1 MQSNKDRGGQR
12 SRKALS
18 LVCTFFARIFAPMPL
33 SSAPNKTA
41 MLCRLEHSL
50 GTHRKIWSDYLPYLV
65 ALFHNL
71 ILALHGRFSR
81 SRKQKARHAA
91 EEHRRQL
98 QALLQNKNPG
108 RRDIN
113 GMNFE
118 DLHDDGTELLGTDEK
133 CTFL

>member
-1 MQSNKDRGGQR
+1 
-12 SRKALS
+12 
-18 LVCTFFARIFAPMPL
+18 MP
-33 SSAPNKTA
+33 
-41 MLCRLEHSL
+41 
-50 GTHRKIWSDYLPYLV
+50 GLV

-71 ILALHGRFSR
+71 VLALHGRSSR

-113 GMNFE
+113 GMNFD
-118 DLHDDGTELLGTDEK
+118 DLHDDGTELLGMDKK
-133 CTFL
+133 CTFF

>member
-1 MQSNKDRGGQR
+1 MRAE
-12 SRKALS
+12 KAHG
-18 LVCTFFARIFAPMPL
+18 FAARLHVLCVHFATTPL
-33 SSAPNKTA
+33 SSPPNKTT

-50 GTHRKIWSDYLPYLV
+50 GTHRKIWSDHLPCLV
-65 ALFHNL
+65 VLFHNL
-71 ILALHGRFSR
+71 VLALYGRSSR

-113 GMNFE
+113 GMNFD
-118 DLHDDGTELLGTDEK
+118 DLHDDGTDLLGMDQK
-133 CTFL
+133 YTFF

>member
-1 MQSNKDRGGQR
+1 MCKVIKVGEGIEASRLCR
-12 SRKALS
+12 S
-18 LVCTFFARIFAPMPL
+18 FARTLRAFCSYVL

-50 GTHRKIWSDYLPYLV
+50 GTHRKMWSDHLPYLV

-71 ILALHGRFSR
+71 ILALYGRSSR

-108 RRDIN
+108 RRDH
-113 GMNFE
+113 GMNFD
-118 DLHDDGTELLGTDEK
+118 DLHDDGTELLGMDEK
-133 CTFL
+133 YTFF

>member
-1 MQSNKDRGGQR
+1 M
-12 SRKALS
+12 ALP
-18 LVCTFFARIFAPMPL
+18 LVCMHFARIFAAMPL
-33 SSAPNKTA
+33 SSVPNKTA

-71 ILALHGRFSR
+71 ILALHGRSSR

-113 GMNFE
+113 GMNFN
-118 DLHDDGTELLGTDEK
+118 DLHDDGTELLGMDEK
-133 CTFL
+133 FTFF